1 MIIKE
6 TNIGKEFRIL
16 SGKLV
21 ITVTMTY
28 YENIFWGIYQNNVVG
43 LNVRKENYNENQTNT
58 KANPR
63 DSTRLVSLSRC
74 MQTDVQS
81 SVTY

>member
-43 LNVRKENYNENQTNT
+43 LNV
-58 KANPR
+58 
-63 DSTRLVSLSRC
+63 
-74 MQTDVQS
+74 
-81 SVTY
+81 